1 MLCLNGACSYRFNDQ
16 LYEMRAGDLSIIRKR
31 NLIED
36 VNPSTDFDLL
46 KWRIDNVGHR
56 FHRETIINA
65 MQATIL
71 DFFDFHAQ
79 LYGENDIST
88 QNASIMSQF
97 LSMLE
102 DGAYREHR
110 EVAYYAHRLCV
121 SPKYLSEVSKKV
133 SGSAA
138 NHWINRYT
146 ILDISRLLRNKS
158 LTFSQISDMFGFS
171 SLAYFSRYV
180 KQNLGVMPSQ
190 QRK

>member
-1 MLCLNGACSYRFNDQ
+1 MLCLSGACSYRFNDQ

-31 NLIED
+31 SLIED

-46 KWRIDNVGHR
+46 TWRIDNVGHR

-71 DFFDFHAQ
+71 DFYDFHAQ

-97 LSMLE
+97 LSILKMVPI
-102 DGAYREHR
+102 GSIA
-110 EVAYYAHRLCV
+110 RLPITPIV
-121 SPKYLSEVSKKV
+121 SACRPNTCPRSQSKV

-138 NHWINRYT
+138 NYWINRYT

-158 LTFSQISDMFGFS
+158 LTFSLISDMFGFS
-171 SLAYFSRYV
+171 SPAYFSRYV
-180 KQNLGVMPSQ
+180 KQNLGVMPSE